1 MSNKCRILAGC
12 SFRSFQFL
20 TALVFFLGASSFV
33 SARAFR
39 ITRPY
44 PGLPPEFRSSQY
56 YYARVGYGG
65 GVFAVFGDFF
75 YCDSLFNPYGQVY
88 LARVTLQGQVLD
100 TLPILVSLK
109 MDGRWRNQNMNM
121 SLDGPPY
128 DGENFHLIFH
138 HDSLP
143 PQPIYG
149 SRIAPGGPLVDSI
162 GIPLVNIPI
171 QINNGCAFGDSTY
184 LMAFLGRNFPSR
196 VKLGVCAARIRKDR
210 TTPDSVGFIVDFR
223 DTSII
228 KNDNSTSVAYN
239 GTVFLVVWGEWPGS
253 VWAARVTEAGVVLDT
268 VPILVRR
275 DLATEPM
282 VVSDGR
288 DFFISFFMRDTL
300 QNCRYVAGARVSDS
314 GVVLDTIP
322 IRISRSCSNYMPSF
336 NGLTFNGWDYQAV
349 WTNQDSSEGY
359 VHGARINPSGVVKD
373 TIQPRLFPT
382 SPRSQI
388 RPSAASA
395 PGGRVLVA
403 WANNFDGQ
411 VYGAFLDTT
420 GREVGV
426 EELQG
431 PPGGKSVEA
440 FLAQP
445 LPNPMRNQGEVAFSL
460 PAPGKARLAVY
471 DALGR
476 KIKVLLDEEVKAGS
490 HRVRWDASDNQGRPL
505 PSGVYFLRLEVG
517 KTALTRK
524 VVVIRRPKTNS
535 PFSSLKSTVHSPLF
549 SQREKRG

>member
-1 MSNKCRILAGC
+1 MDIKCRILAGC

-44 PGLPPEFRSSQY
+44 PGLPPEFQFQQY
-56 YYARVGYGG
+56 GYARVGYGG
-65 GVFAVFGDFF
+65 GVFAVFGDFV
-75 YCDSLFNPYGQVY
+75 YRDSLFNAYGQVY

-100 TLPILVSLK
+100 TLPIFVTLK
-109 MDGRWRNQNMNM
+109 MSGGWFNKNNCGTMDGTPF
-121 SLDGPPY
+121 DGT
-128 DGENFHLIFH
+128 NFLLTFG
-138 HDSLP
+138 HDSVAPAPL
-143 PQPIYG
+143 YV
-149 SRIAPGGPLVDSI
+149 SRIGPSGPLLDSV
-162 GIPLVNIPI
+162 GIAPVNYG
-171 QINNGCAFGDSTY
+171 QLINNGCAFGDSTY
-184 LMAFLGRNFPSR
+184 LMSWVGRRPPNMKR
-196 VKLGVCAARIRKDR
+196 WTCAARIRKDR
-210 TTPDSVGFIVDFR
+210 SSPDSIGFLVDLR
-223 DTSII
+223 DTSITPL
-228 KNDNSTSVAYN
+228 DNMSSLAYN
-239 GTVFLVVWGEWPGS
+239 GRVFLVVWNEYPGT
-253 VWAARVTEAGVVLDT
+253 VWAARVTEGGVVLDT
-268 VPILVRR
+268 MPILVKR
-275 DLATEPM
+275 DFAIEPE
-282 VVSDGR
+282 VVSNGS
-288 DFFISFFMRDTL
+288 DFFTMFLVQDTL
-300 QNCRYVAGARVSDS
+300 LNCLYVAGARITAS
-314 GVVLDTIP
+314 GVVLDPVP
-322 IRISRSCSNYMPSF
+322 IRISRSCSGAMGGW
-336 NGLTFNGWDYQAV
+336 NGLTFNGFDYQTV
-349 WTNQDSSEGY
+349 WTDSGLSGEVVY
-359 VHGARINPSGVVKD
+359 GARVSVNAVVKD
-373 TIQPRLFPT
+373 TLQQPLFPT
-382 SPRSQI
+382 SPRSQ
-388 RPSAASA
+388 RYPSAAAA
-395 PGGRVLVA
+395 PGGRVLVV
-403 WANNFDGQ
+403 WSNNFDGQ

-460 PAPGKARLAVY
+460 PASGKARLAVY

>member
-1 MSNKCRILAGC
+1 MMDIKCRILAGC

-20 TALVFFLGASSFV
+20 SVLVFFLGASSFV

-138 HDSLP
+138 HDSFP

-184 LMAFLGRNFPSR
+184 LMAFIGRDFPSR
-196 VKLGVCAARIRKDR
+196 VRLGVCAARIRKDR

-228 KNDNSTSVAYN
+228 KNDNIASVAYN

-268 VPILVRR
+268 IPIPVQK
-275 DLATEPM
+275 DLATTPM
-282 VVSDGR
+282 VASDGR
-288 DFFISFFMRDTL
+288 NFFSTFSMRDTL
-300 QNCRYVAGARVSDS
+300 NNCRYIAGVRVSGS
-314 GVVLDTIP
+314 GVVLDSVP
-322 IRISRSCSNYMPSF
+322 IRISNGCDDAMLNC
-336 NGLTFNGWDYQAV
+336 NGLTFNGWDYQVV
-349 WTNQDSSEGY
+349 WTDTFRGEEWGF
-359 VHGARINPSGVVKD
+359 GARVSPSGVVKD
-373 TIQPRLFPT
+373 TVQPRLFPT
-382 SPRSQI
+382 SLRSQ
-388 RPSAASA
+388 RYLSAATA

-445 LPNPMRNQGEVAFSL
+445 LPNPMRNQGGVAFSL
-460 PAPGKARLAVY
+460 PASGKALLAVY

-490 HRVRWDASDNQGRPL
+490 HRVRWDASDDWGRPL
-505 PSGVYFLRLEVG
+505 PSGVYFLRLEAG

-524 VVVIRRPKTNS
+524 VVVIR
-535 PFSSLKSTVHSPLF
+535 
-549 SQREKRG
+549 